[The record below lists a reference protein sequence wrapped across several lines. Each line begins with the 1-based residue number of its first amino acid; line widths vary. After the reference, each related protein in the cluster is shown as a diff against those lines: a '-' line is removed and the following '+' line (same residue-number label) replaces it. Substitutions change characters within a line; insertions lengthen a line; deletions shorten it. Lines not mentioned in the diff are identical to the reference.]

1 MNNTSIYEQ
10 NCGVVFMPKKKNKTK
25 FAIVMLFLIG
35 MVYKSVEKAKKTTY
49 EAKDIDS
56 IPIRKM
62 GFYERYIKR
71 ILDISCALAALIGFG
86 WLYLIVALMVK
97 IKLGSPVLF
106 TQERPG
112 LVGKDGKESIFKLY
126 KFRTMTDEK
135 DENGELLPDEVRL
148 TKFGKWLRSTSLD
161 ELPEVFNILNGTMS
175 VVGPRPQ
182 LVRDLTFMTREQRMR
197 HSAKPGLSGL
207 AQVNGRNDIDWEEK
221 MIWDLKYI
229 EHVNFFS
236 DVKIIVKTVEKA
248 FIKREGITEGDMA
261 TAEDLGDYLLKYGK
275 VSHDEYL
282 EKQKKAKKIVNT
294 SRIKSDDTER
304 IEAVKDAAKSGK
316 YSVLMSLYK
325 KEKPEYFRLALN
337 SILEQTIVP
346 DEIVLVED
354 GPLTE
359 ELYAVIS
366 EYKNELHI
374 VKNEKNMG
382 LGLALNRG
390 LRECRNELVARMDT
404 DDISKLDRCE
414 KQLKR
419 FAEKPYLA
427 IIGSHI
433 DEFVGDPS
441 NIVSSRKVPLAYE
454 EIYHFAKRRSA
465 FNHPAVMYSKT
476 AVLENGGYADL
487 KRNQDVDLFGR
498 MLFNGYQ
505 AENIDE
511 SLLWFRSSDEL
522 AKRRKSWQNTWSY
535 IATIYRFW
543 KMGYS
548 SFSDFV
554 MIAVAQAGMYFMP
567 IKMQNYIYKI
577 CLRKT

>member
-1 MNNTSIYEQ
+1 MS
-10 NCGVVFMPKKKNKTK
+10 KKKNKTK

-35 MVYKSVEKAKKTTY
+35 IVYKSVEKAKKTTY
-49 EAKDIDS
+49 EAKDIDP

-62 GFYERYIKR
+62 GFYEKYIKR
-71 ILDISCALAALIGFG
+71 ILDIFCALAALIGFG

-112 LVGKDGKESIFKLY
+112 FVRKDGKESIFKLY
-126 KFRTMTDEK
+126 KFRTMTDER

-207 AQVNGRNDIDWEEK
+207 AQVNGRNDIDWEVK
-221 MIWDLKYI
+221 LIWDLIYI

-261 TAEDLGDYLLKYGK
+261 TAEDLGDYLLKHGK
-275 VSHDEYL
+275 ISYNEYL
-282 EKQKKAKKIVNT
+282 EKQKKAKKIVNV
-294 SRIKSDDTER
+294 SCKKSEDTER
-304 IEAVKDAAKSGK
+304 VEAVKNSAMVGK

-325 KEKPEYFRLALN
+325 KEKPEYFRLALD
-337 SILEQTIVP
+337 SILEQTIAP

-366 EYKNELHI
+366 EYKNKLHI

-382 LGLALNRG
+382 LGLSLNQG
-390 LRECRNELVARMDT
+390 LQECRNELVARMDT

-419 FAEKPYLA
+419 FGEKPYLA
-427 IIGSHI
+427 IVGSHI

-441 NIVSSRKVPLAYE
+441 NIVSSRKVPLTSE

-476 AVLENGGYADL
+476 TVLENGGYADL

-505 AENIDE
+505 GENIDE
-511 SLLWFRSSDEL
+511 SLLWFRTSDEL
-522 AKRRKSWQNTWSY
+522 AKRRKSWGNTWSY
-535 IATIYRFW
+535 ITTIYRFW
-543 KMGYS
+543 RMGYS
-548 SFSDFV
+548 NLGDWLLVSF
-554 MIAVAQAGMYFMP
+554 AQIGMWLIP
-567 IKMQNYIYKI
+567 VKMQYLIYKKI
-577 CLRKT
+577 LRK